1 MNAQVYNWETVS
13 LRHGKRE
20 VRGHARV
27 HAPTQTGNEEASNQE
42 GKVASRQGGKQA
54 RWQAGKVASSR
65 GGRQAGKRADT
76 QTARRAGGQ
85 QHRIAW
91 TGIDFVSLS
100 PCSPVHPR
108 T

>member
-54 RWQAGKVASSR
+54 RWQAVEAA
-65 GGRQAGKRADT
+65 GRQASEQTRRLPDEQAASNTGLLGPGLISFHSHPARLFTRGHRA
-76 QTARRAGGQ
+76 
-85 QHRIAW
+85 
-91 TGIDFVSLS
+91 L
-100 PCSPVHPR
+100 
-108 T
+108 